1 VSLKGGRLGEDVN
14 RARGAG
20 GLVGVVGVTL
30 PSKYIPSWGTNL
42 SVRDWHH
49 NGAGNLNMPSE
60 GPSLVQ
66 QLQAL
71 IQSVLDSLSRSREV
85 ITRLDS
91 TRPPKPPGA
100 G

>member
-1 VSLKGGRLGEDVN
+1 
-14 RARGAG
+14 
-20 GLVGVVGVTL
+20 
-30 PSKYIPSWGTNL
+30 
-42 SVRDWHH
+42 
-49 NGAGNLNMPSE
+49 MPSE